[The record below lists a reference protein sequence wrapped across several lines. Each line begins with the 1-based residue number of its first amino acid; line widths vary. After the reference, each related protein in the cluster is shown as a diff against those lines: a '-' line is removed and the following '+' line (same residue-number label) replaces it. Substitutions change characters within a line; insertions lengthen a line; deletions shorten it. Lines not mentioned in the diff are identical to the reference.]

1 MAGAPSGR
9 AGALPWRAGHP
20 PVGPVPS
27 RGRPPALPAATAPC
41 SPTATSGKK
50 QAAKSKEELAQEKK
64 KELERRLQD
73 VSGQLSNS
81 KKPAKRGR
89 AAPCCSGQG
98 QGRGSVLWPHRTA
111 RRVPQSRL
119 STPRNP
125 DLLTCGWGPEAEQ
138 VAGMWG
144 SATPWSPWEQ
154 AFWKGP
160 VAVCGGLDSVTW
172 EGLGSHHAASG
183 GPGPQQ

>member
-89 AAPCCSGQG
+89 AAP
-98 QGRGSVLWPHRTA
+98 VLLGAGGGPRVGAVAPPH
-111 RRVPQSRL
+111 
-119 STPRNP
+119 
-125 DLLTCGWGPEAEQ
+125 
-138 VAGMWG
+138 
-144 SATPWSPWEQ
+144 SALRAPEQ
-154 AFWKGP
+154 AVDPPKP
-160 VAVCGGLDSVTW
+160 
-172 EGLGSHHAASG
+172 
-183 GPGPQQ
+183 